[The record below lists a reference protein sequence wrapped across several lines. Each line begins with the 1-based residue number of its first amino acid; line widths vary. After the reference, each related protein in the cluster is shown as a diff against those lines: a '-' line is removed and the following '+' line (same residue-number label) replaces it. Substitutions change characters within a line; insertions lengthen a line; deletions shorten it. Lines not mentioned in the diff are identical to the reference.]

1 MKIGTLSLNIN
12 THDFNYGAV
21 LHSWAFQQYLMKQQ
35 EVETVDIIN
44 YTTPILEGQSLKYPI
59 VSLLHGINRRGS
71 VIEMLHPVLHNR
83 RYKKFHDFIKNNM
96 KVSEKA
102 YTQASLNAAVLPYD
116 TIICESDVTWS
127 AGFFGGHYD
136 RTFFL
141 ALKSMKNMNRIAY
154 APSMADG
161 EVNEEQSR
169 ELKKLLKYPQH
180 ISCRE
185 TYAVDVLKKHTNKPV
200 KHVIDPVLLLDA
212 EDYEKITGERIIKD
226 EYLLLYLPVDD
237 NAGLRSAAKSY
248 AKKYGLKIIDLST
261 YLKKNNDPE
270 VISLTSAGVEEFLSA
285 IKYASC
291 VFTNSFHAI
300 CFSLLFKVEFYGF
313 SRKLSR
319 KVIDICELMGLKER
333 YIGSEKFREQKKIDF
348 NKVDEVLMEKRS
360 ESEKWLK
367 ECLYRKKAE

>member
-21 LHSWAFQQYLMKQQ
+21 LHSWAFQQYLMRQPD
-35 EVETVDIIN
+35 VESVDIIN
-44 YTTPILEGQSLKYPI
+44 YTTPILEGQSLKHPI
-59 VSLLHGINRRGS
+59 VSLLRGINRRGS
-71 VIEMLHPVLHNR
+71 AIEMLHPVLHRR
-83 RYKKFHDFIKNNM
+83 RYKKFRDFIENNM
-96 KVSEKA
+96 TVSDKA

-141 ALKSMKNMNRIAY
+141 SLKSMKNMNRIAY

-161 EVNEEQSR
+161 EVNEEQSE
-169 ELKKLLKYPQH
+169 ELKKLLKYPNH

-200 KHVIDPVLLLDA
+200 KHVVDPVLLLDA
-212 EDYEKITGERIIKD
+212 EDYEKITGKRIIND

-237 NAGLRSAAKSY
+237 NAGLRNAAKSY
-248 AKKYGLKIIDLST
+248 ARKYGLKIIDLST
-261 YLKKNNDPE
+261 YLKKNDDAE
-270 VISLTSAGVEEFLSA
+270 VISLTSAGIGEFLSA

-291 VFTNSFHAI
+291 VFTNSFHAK
-300 CFSLLFKVEFYGF
+300 CFSIIFNVEFYGF

-333 YIGSEKFREQKKIDF
+333 YIGSGKFREQKKIDF
-348 NKVDEVLMEKRS
+348 EKVNAIWREKRA

-367 ECLYRKKAE
+367 ECLYQNKS